1 MYDWLRAQKGAC
13 VAIFDA
19 TNTTRH
25 RRHLLTERCKAES
38 DESGNDVSIVFVES
52 ICDDPKVLS
61 RNYEMKLQNVR
72 ARRPRVDDAYA
83 CACRVAAMA
92 SPGGTGR
99 HRRATPTAA
108 PPPRS
113 PAGRLPGHGPEK
125 SDGRLHG
132 TREAVRG

>member
-25 RRHLLTERCKAES
+25 RRHLLTERCKSES

-61 RNYEMKLQNVR
+61 RNYEMKLQNADYR
-72 ARRPRVDDAYA
+72 GTDPKR
-83 CACRVAAMA
+83 AMA
-92 SPGGTGR
+92 DFMER
-99 HRRATPTAA
+99 V
-108 PPPRS
+108 
-113 PAGRLPGHGPEK
+113 K
-125 SDGRLHG
+125 QY
-132 TREAVRG
+132 EARCDLGVLKC